1 MSATLRGRGGEL
13 VPEGERIAIDF
24 EGRTVEGRRGET
36 LAAALTAAGIRDLRL
51 TQSEQPR
58 GIFCGMGVCQ
68 ECLVEID
75 GRANQ
80 RACMTKI
87 DRSLSV
93 RRQRHLAEVMALP
106 SAVSEPRGVEILKPD
121 ILVLGG
127 GAGGLNAAAAAAR
140 AGAKVLLVD
149 ERPEPGGQFYKQPLP
164 IPALAEEIASDGQFA
179 GGRALIAEAID
190 AGVEMR
196 RGVQLWGAFEPL
208 DLMIF
213 DGHESRLCRPKRL
226 IVAAGAYERA
236 LPMPGWT
243 LPGVITTGAAQ
254 TLLRSYRV
262 LAGRRVLLAGNGPLN
277 IQVALELARAGTEV
291 LAVAELSPK
300 PGPGALPALGRM
312 LTSTPALAW
321 RGLRQIVELKRR
333 GVAMLHGSV
342 LSGVTQIVG
351 GLRAEVRPWPA
362 ADGARVFEVDAVAMG
377 YGFQPSNEI
386 LRALGC
392 AHHFDPARGHLVT
405 ERDAEGRTTIPEIY
419 AVGDCAGLG
428 GAPAAEAEGVIAGLA
443 AARSLGFEVSAR
455 QQRAGEA
462 ARTALRRHRRF
473 QAGLWRLFAAPRLL
487 AELAAPDTLICR
499 CEELGR
505 AEIQAGIAPGSE
517 SIGAVKRQTRGGMGR
532 CQGRYCGPVIA
543 ALAAARRG
551 EALSESGYW
560 APRPPV
566 KPIRIGDI
574 VGGAPCFLPVSREAR
589 ERNLAISPPI
599 ETSPDDPVGS

>member
-1 MSATLRGRGGEL
+1 MSASLRGQGGEL
-13 VPEGERIAIDF
+13 VQDGERVAIDF
-24 EGRTVEGRRGET
+24 EGRILDGRPGET

-51 TQSEQPR
+51 SQSEQPR
-58 GIFCGMGVCQ
+58 GIFCGMGVCE

-75 GRANQ
+75 GLANQ
-80 RACMTKI
+80 RACMTKLAMTP
-87 DRSLSV
+87 DNRPMPV
-93 RRQRHLAEVMALP
+93 RRQRHLAEAGVM
-106 SAVSEPRGVEILKPD
+106 PRAGTDSHEADILGPD

-127 GAGGLNAAAAAAR
+127 GAGGLNAATAAAR
-140 AGAKVLLVD
+140 AGATVLLVD
-149 ERPEPGGQFYKQPLP
+149 ERPEPGGQFYKQPLA
-164 IPALAEEIASDGQFA
+164 IPALAEEIAGDGQFA
-179 GGRALIAEAID
+179 GGRALIAEAVA

-213 DGHESRLCRPKRL
+213 DGQASRLCRPKRL

-236 LPMPGWT
+236 LPLPGWT
-243 LPGVITTGAAQ
+243 LPGVMTTGAAQ

-277 IQVALELARAGTEV
+277 IQVALELARAGAEV
-291 LAVAELSPK
+291 LAVVELAPK
-300 PGPGALPALGRM
+300 PGVWALPSLGRM
-312 LTSTPALAW
+312 LTSTPALAFQ
-321 RGLRQIVELKRR
+321 GLRQIAELKHR
-333 GVAMLHGSV
+333 GTAMLHGSV
-342 LSGVTQIVG
+342 LSGVTQIAG
-351 GLRAEVRPWPA
+351 GLRAEVKLWPA
-362 ADGARVFEVDAVAMG
+362 ADGVRAFEVDAVAMG

-392 AHHFDPARGHLVT
+392 AHRFDSARGHLVT
-405 ERDAEGRTTIPEIY
+405 ERDADGRSSIAEVY

-443 AARSLGFEVSAR
+443 AARSLGFALSAG
-455 QQRAGEA
+455 QQQAVAA

-473 QAGLWRLFAAPRLL
+473 QSGLWQLFAAPRLL

-499 CEELGR
+499 CEELSR
-505 AEIQAGIAPGSE
+505 AEIEAGIAPGSE
-517 SIGAVKRQTRGGMGR
+517 SIGAVKRQTRSGMGR

-543 ALAAARRG
+543 ALSAERRG
-551 EALSESGYW
+551 EALSEAGHW

-574 VGGAPCFLPVSREAR
+574 VG
-589 ERNLAISPPI
+589 
-599 ETSPDDPVGS
+599 

>member
-13 VPEGERIAIDF
+13 APGGERIAIDF
-24 EGRTVEGRRGET
+24 EGRMVEGRRGET

-93 RRQRHLAEVMALP
+93 RRQRHLAEAMALP
-106 SAVSEPRGVEILKPD
+106 SAVSEPRWAEILEPD

-127 GAGGLNAAAAAAR
+127 GAGGLNAATAAAR

-149 ERPEPGGQFYKQPLP
+149 ERPEPGGQFYKQPLL
-164 IPALAEEIASDGQFA
+164 IPALAEEIAGDGQFA
-179 GGRALIAEAID
+179 GGQALIAGAVA

-277 IQVALELARAGTEV
+277 IQVALELARAGAEV
-291 LAVAELSPK
+291 LAVVELAPK

-312 LTSTPALAW
+312 LTSTPALTW
-321 RGLRQIVELKRR
+321 RGLRQIAELKRR

-342 LSGVTQIVG
+342 LSGVTQIAG
-351 GLRAEVRPWPA
+351 GLRAEVRLWPA
-362 ADGARVFEVDAVAMG
+362 TDGTRVFEVDAVAMG

-392 AHHFDPARGHLVT
+392 AHRFDPARGHLVT
-405 ERDAEGRTTIPEIY
+405 ERDAEGRTTIPDIY

-443 AARSLGFEVSAR
+443 AAHSLGFALSAR
-455 QQRAGEA
+455 QQRAGDA

-499 CEELGR
+499 CEELSR
-505 AEIQAGIAPGSE
+505 AEIEAGIAPGSE

-551 EALSESGYW
+551 EALSEAGHW

-574 VGGAPCFLPVSREAR
+574 TG
-589 ERNLAISPPI
+589 
-599 ETSPDDPVGS
+599 